1 MVYLC
6 EYKVIITFIPSSQ
19 LIQRSPLVRKQPT
32 ACLAKWWIQPS
43 CCSCIIMASIHG
55 KPVFPWKQ
63 KSSKEATF
71 SHSFLNHEYTSLMIQ
86 ATMVDERK
94 RGARKKRERVFTSY
108 FIILDTFYLL
118 LNWFSTCVSDNW
130 KYEKWL
136 SLYADWLQSINS
148 IVTYSLSENW
158 VCWLAPKYILFLLT
172 YFRKTNSM
180 AIMRQ

>member
-1 MVYLC
+1 MTHHQYWICALSADVILQGKQWWCHKMLAVFSGCNKFQRSNYMYRVKNILHLYENIEEANVKTHSKPGTAHGFSHFYRRKLAVQKLMLSMVYLC

-71 SHSFLNHEYTSLMIQ
+71 SHSFLNNE
-86 ATMVDERK
+86 
-94 RGARKKRERVFTSY
+94 
-108 FIILDTFYLL
+108 
-118 LNWFSTCVSDNW
+118 
-130 KYEKWL
+130 
-136 SLYADWLQSINS
+136 
-148 IVTYSLSENW
+148 
-158 VCWLAPKYILFLLT
+158 
-172 YFRKTNSM
+172 
-180 AIMRQ
+180 